1 LIEREWMLNG
11 ILPASV
17 KYKIIWR
24 KAKSLSPTD
33 LRDLADAASRLR
45 VLGVKEDVVQ
55 LILASYLRDVDLEI
69 LNGDGLDSTAFA
81 QNLKGLSI

>member
-1 LIEREWMLNG
+1 
-11 ILPASV
+11 V

-45 VLGVKEDVVQ
+45 ILGVKEETIQ

-69 LNGDGLDSTAFA
+69 MSGDGLDSAAFA
-81 QNLKGLSI
+81 NNLKGLSI